1 MSGALSSRLGPR
13 EIHRDPYM
21 VLRYD
26 QSRRLLVLTRLSEHY
41 PSIEVLRE
49 TFGHMETNTAH
60 IWRQKT
66 ILLIDARRSPARNDA
81 VFEAEFD
88 RLRKHFLRD
97 WQKIGSIVQTAIGVL
112 QVARHMRKDELPV
125 GVFTDVSEAL
135 AYLGVS
141 MPPEFVELH
150 DGT

>member
-1 MSGALSSRLGPR
+1 MSGALSNRLGPR
-13 EIHRDPYM
+13 EVYRSPYM

-26 QSRRLLVLTRLSEHY
+26 QARRLLVLTRLSEHY
-41 PSIEVLRE
+41 PSIEVLRAA
-49 TFGHMETNTAH
+49 FGQMETDTAH

-66 ILLIDARRSPARNDA
+66 LLLIDARRSPARNDA
-81 VFEAEFD
+81 VFESEFD

-97 WQKIGSIVQTAIGVL
+97 WQKVASIVQSAIGVL
-112 QVARHMRKDELPV
+112 QVARHMRKDELPI

-141 MPPEFVELH
+141 MPAEFVDLPE
-150 DGT
+150 GT